1 MNQVFAE
8 PTKLVLV
15 YVTVV
20 CLCEGHSEFQ
30 IRRLWKQR
38 RKWLGDWWP
47 LWEQL
52 LCDLQ
57 SLTELLEN
65 GNDNESEDAG
75 WRAICRRGQQGWLNG
90 SWGCPR
96 DGNRRSGDQQQT
108 RRKLQWLWRASEV
121 PRERV
126 ILDRVLAVP
135 RTNGSTLSKE
145 NSRAF
150 FPGLGVNADSVC
162 GKRPQKPF
170 AAPLLTAW
178 KLPYWHCS
186 YQHQPNTPPYLV

>member
-96 DGNRRSGDQQQT
+96 DGNRRSTADTEKAAVTVESQWSPEGTCNSWQGPGRAKD
-108 RRKLQWLWRASEV
+108 QWLNSFKRKQQSF
-121 PRERV
+121 
-126 ILDRVLAVP
+126 
-135 RTNGSTLSKE
+135 LSW
-145 NSRAF
+145 SR
-150 FPGLGVNADSVC
+150 C
-162 GKRPQKPF
+162 EC
-170 AAPLLTAW
+170 W
-178 KLPYWHCS
+178 
-186 YQHQPNTPPYLV
+186 